1 MRPPRRNDDEGGAVL
16 VEYAF
21 AFPVLLL
28 AVVAALAILWAAFV
42 QVAATHAAREGAR
55 YASVALPPTYRT
67 HPDTA
72 AVVDRVRSRVGVLG
86 LEDDDVA
93 VTPATASNTPV
104 VVTVSKTLPGPLRP
118 FARIFAGG
126 DTIVAT
132 SEGKARI
139 E

>member
-1 MRPPRRNDDEGGAVL
+1 ML

-28 AVVAALAILWAAFV
+28 VVVAALSILWAAFV
-42 QVAATHAAREGAR
+42 QVAASHAAREGAR

-72 AVVDRVRSRVGVLG
+72 AVVDRVRNRVGVLG
-86 LEDDDVA
+86 LQDDDVT
-93 VTPATASNTPV
+93 VTSSTASNVPV

-118 FARIFAGG
+118 FARVFAGG
-126 DTIVAT
+126 DTVVAT
-132 SEGKARI
+132 SAGKART